1 MTSTGTGTR
10 NSPVKASYTEEDYLK
25 DYYKDHGSNTN
36 WDQVNL
42 FLFLYY
48 YIVLVTVLS
57 MKLVGQSFITG
68 GFILVLSIK

>member
-1 MTSTGTGTR
+1 MTSTGTGAR
-10 NSPVKASYTEEDYLK
+10 SSPVKASYTEDYLK
-25 DYYKDHGSNTN
+25 DYYKDRGSNTD

-57 MKLVGQSFITG
+57 V
-68 GFILVLSIK
+68 IK